1 MDALLVSICCPTY
14 NHAPFIKD
22 YLDGFMDQQTDISIE
37 ILIHD
42 DASTDGTDVIVRE
55 YTEKYPEI
63 IFPIFE
69 EENKYSRG

>member
-1 MDALLVSICCPTY
+1 
-14 NHAPFIKD
+14 
-22 YLDGFMDQQTDISIE
+22 MDQQTDISIE

>member
-1 MDALLVSICCPTY
+1 MDAPLVSICCLTY

-22 YLDGFMDQQTDISIE
+22 CLDGIMAQQTDFPIE